1 VVGCGGIAFQM
12 HGHAYKA
19 YAGLR
24 QDTVLAACCD
34 IDGEKARKFKES
46 FGFRACYTDYREM
59 LKTEKPDAVCLNAPV
74 KLTAELASAILEE
87 GYPLILEKPPGK
99 NREETLAIM
108 KAAAKGPNRLSAVPH
123 QVAFNRR
130 FIPVLDALVHELR
143 LSGGPENIQ
152 NISCEFFRINR
163 RDPDFA
169 TTAIHGID
177 TVRYVADSDYEEVHF
192 FYQELPSAGE
202 GVCNVTMECRFVS
215 GAAAQLRFCPMTG
228 ITIERLAVNAGND
241 TFFALLPYQNSP
253 DAPGSFLH
261 YRGSQV
267 IKELNGADLSGG
279 TEIFR
284 TNGFYQEDAAF
295 FDAIREGREP
305 AGNLSTTLQSVE
317 LEDCIRRR
325 VPSYH
330 LKENI

>member
-1 VVGCGGIAFQM
+1 M
-12 HGHAYKA
+12 HGEAYKK
-19 YAGLR
+19 YAALR
-24 QDTVLAACCD
+24 RDTVLAACCD
-34 IDGEKARKFKES
+34 IDEEKARNFREK
-46 FGFRACYTDYREM
+46 FGFLNHYTDYREM

-74 KLTAELASAILEE
+74 KLTAELASAILEA
-87 GYPLILEKPPGK
+87 GYPLILEKPPGR

-108 KAAAKGPNRLSAVPH
+108 KAAAKGQGFAVPH

-130 FIPVLDALVHELR
+130 FIPVLDALVKDLR
-143 LSGGPENIQ
+143 SSGRLADIQ

-163 RDPDFA
+163 QDPDFA

-192 FYQELPSAGE
+192 FYQELPFAE
-202 GVCNVTMECRFVS
+202 KGVCNITMECRFVS

-228 ITIERLAVNAGND
+228 ITIERLTVNAGND
-241 TFFALLPYQNSP
+241 TFFALLPYQNSL

-261 YRGSQV
+261 YRGNQL

-279 TEIFR
+279 TEIFK

-295 FDAIREGREP
+295 FDAVREGRDP
-305 AGNLSTTLQSVE
+305 AGTLSTTLPSVE
-317 LEDCIRRR
+317 REDCIRRR
-325 VPSYH
+325 VPEYH
-330 LKENI
+330 I